1 MLTRSKLRPTPVV
14 EYNYETHFSALA
26 QLPSM
31 KAVQNNLNYAVL
43 KKLKASTLKQGPWRS
58 GSFAISQ
65 KEYDFLSKSM
75 GNKFTLRPDLLDE
88 FEVEMTRSYN
98 KNEKQAVQSDTFSAR
113 LSKHRPLKYFNQVM
127 DLKVINSMN
136 YEFKFKFKIKGII
149 NYNNKK

>member
-1 MLTRSKLRPTPVV
+1 MSFFLTFINSVLIDHNK
-14 EYNYETHFSALA
+14 YF
-26 QLPSM
+26 
-31 KAVQNNLNYAVL
+31 AVQNNLNYAVL